1 MNQTPNSPD
10 IPIIFCKT
18 CNKAPMIAKTFNQ
31 HLRGKDGIDIEFECP
46 RCGATTTEK
55 VPGVNP
61 EVASKTD

>member
-1 MNQTPNSPD
+1 MNQTPDSSD

-46 RCGATTTEK
+46 RCGATHGKAAGSE
-55 VPGVNP
+55 PGGDL
-61 EVASKTD
+61 EDR